1 MSTLWQDL
9 RYALRMLRGKPGFT
23 LAAALSLALGIGA
36 STAIFSIVDGVL
48 LRPLPYPE
56 PERLVRLN
64 EVNERG
70 VKIRMS
76 EPNYLDVRSRNHSLE
91 SIAQYA
97 GGQVVVSGGSEAAR
111 AFACWVSGD
120 FFKAMGVQPF
130 AGRSF
135 SPDESKF
142 GGANQVAIVS
152 YAFWQQKMGG
162 RADFSGAKLN
172 VDGPAFTVIGVMPP
186 GFSFPPTADIW
197 VPREVEPPRMSRTA
211 HNWHVIG
218 RLRSGVSFDQARAE
232 ISGVAKQL
240 RQELGKETD
249 AVDIAAVPLKEF
261 MTDNVRTGLLLILAA
276 VGLLLVVACA
286 NVANLLLTSA
296 TMRASEFAVRAA
308 LGASRWRMARQFITE
323 NLLLTTAA
331 GGLGILISFWGVD
344 LLLKLNAGNL
354 PRESEIAVNYRA
366 LLFTLG
372 LSTLIAIVLGLLPA
386 MRFSGADLHTSLK
399 EGGRGQ
405 MAASTSG
412 RLRSGL
418 VVAQVALT
426 LMLLVCAGLL
436 SRSFLKLMQVDPGF
450 KPESS
455 VAMTLSQA
463 TTLDKQQ
470 EAQLQQFNEQLLERL
485 QTMPGVKAAGAI
497 NALPLTGSGANG
509 TFQKDG
515 NPATKGD
522 ADYRLASG
530 GYFAAMGIPLL
541 RGRTFDSTDTGSAP
555 DAAVIS
561 RSLAN
566 KYWPNE
572 DPIGRTIQFGNM
584 DGDKDLLHI
593 VGIVGDV
600 RHEGLD
606 ETPSPTVYAN
616 SLQRPQWWQVSNQS
630 YVVRAEANAASLIPA
645 MRAEVLSQRQD
656 IPLRFRTID
665 EVVASSLDQRRFSL
679 VIFGA
684 FAVVALLL
692 AATGVYGV
700 ISYAVSQRTHEIGI
714 RIALGARAVDVL
726 RLVIG
731 QGMRLTLIGVA
742 VGLAGAYGVTRWM
755 ANMLYGISATD
766 PLTFTGIAL
775 VLGAVALLACWIPAR
790 RATKVDPMIALRC
803 E

>member
-1 MSTLWQDL
+1 MQILWQDL

-23 LAAALSLALGIGA
+23 LAAVVSLALGIGA

-56 PERLVRLN
+56 PGRLVRLR

-70 VKIRMS
+70 VMIQVA
-76 EPNYLDVRSRNHSLE
+76 EPNYLDMRARNRSLE
-91 SIAQYA
+91 FIAQYA
-97 GGQVVVSGGSEAAR
+97 GGQVVVSGGNEAAR
-111 AFACWVSGD
+111 AYAYWVSGD

-135 SPDESKF
+135 LPEESKQ
-142 GGANQVAIVS
+142 GGNNAVAVVS
-152 YAFWQQKMGG
+152 YAFWQQRMGG
-162 RADFSGAKLN
+162 RSDFSGTKLN
-172 VDGPAFTVIGVMPP
+172 VDGPAFTVVGVMPP
-186 GFSFPPTADIW
+186 GFSYPPNAEIW
-197 VPREVEPPRMSRTA
+197 VPREVEPPQVSRTA
-211 HNWHVIG
+211 HNWSVIG
-218 RLRSGVSFDQARAE
+218 RLRSDVSFDQARSD
-232 ISGVAKQL
+232 ISGIGKQL

-249 AVDIAAVPLKEF
+249 AVDMAMVPLKDF

-323 NLLLTTAA
+323 NLLLTTTA
-331 GGLGILISFWGVD
+331 GVLGILISFWGVD
-344 LLLKLNAGNL
+344 LLLSLNSGNL
-354 PRESEIAVNYRA
+354 PRESEIAVNFRA

-372 LSTLIAIVLGLLPA
+372 LSTLIAVVLGLLPA

-405 MAASTSG
+405 MAASTGG

-450 KPESS
+450 RLESA
-455 VAMTLSQA
+455 VAMTMSQA

-470 EAQLQQFNEQLLERL
+470 EAQLQQFHEQLLERL
-485 QTMPGVKAAGAI
+485 QAIPGVKSVGAI
-497 NALPLTGSGANG
+497 NALPLTDSGANG
-509 TFQKDG
+509 RFQLDG
-515 NPATKGD
+515 NPATLGD

-541 RGRTFDSTDTGSAP
+541 RGRTFDSHDSGSAP

-600 RHEGLD
+600 RHDGLD
-606 ETPSPTVYAN
+606 ESAAPTVYAN
-616 SLQRPQWWQVSNQS
+616 SLQRPNYWQVSNQS
-630 YVVRAEANAASLIPA
+630 YVVRADGNASSLIPA
-645 MRAEVLSQRQD
+645 MRAAVISQRQD

-700 ISYAVSQRTHEIGI
+700 ISYAVTQRTHEIGI
-714 RIALGARAVDVL
+714 RIALGAQVMDVL

-731 QGMRLTLIGVA
+731 HGMRLVLIGVA
-742 VGLAGAYGVTRWM
+742 VGLAGAYAVTRWM

-766 PLTFTGIAL
+766 AVTFVVISF
-775 VLGAVALLACWIPAR
+775 VLIVVALLACWVPAR
-790 RATKVDPMIALRC
+790 RATKIDPMIALRC

>member
-1 MSTLWQDL
+1 MQILWQDL

-23 LAAALSLALGIGA
+23 LAAVVSLALGIGA

-56 PERLVRLN
+56 PGRLVRLR

-70 VKIRMS
+70 VMIQVA
-76 EPNYLDVRSRNHSLE
+76 EPNYLDMRARNRSLE
-91 SIAQYA
+91 FIAQYA
-97 GGQVVVSGGSEAAR
+97 GGQVVVSGGNEAAR
-111 AFACWVSGD
+111 AYAYWVSGD

-135 SPDESKF
+135 LPEESKQ
-142 GGANQVAIVS
+142 GGNNAVAVVS
-152 YAFWQQKMGG
+152 YAFWQQRMGG
-162 RADFSGAKLN
+162 RSDFSGTKLN
-172 VDGPAFTVIGVMPP
+172 VDGPAFTVVGVMPP
-186 GFSFPPTADIW
+186 GFSYPPNAEIW
-197 VPREVEPPRMSRTA
+197 VPREVEPPQVSRTA
-211 HNWHVIG
+211 HNWSVIG
-218 RLRSGVSFDQARAE
+218 RLRSDVSFDQARSD
-232 ISGVAKQL
+232 ISGIGKQL

-249 AVDIAAVPLKEF
+249 AVDMAMVPLKDF

-323 NLLLTTAA
+323 NLLLTTTA
-331 GGLGILISFWGVD
+331 GVLGILISFWGVD
-344 LLLKLNAGNL
+344 LLLSLNSGNL
-354 PRESEIAVNYRA
+354 PRESEIAVNFRA

-372 LSTLIAIVLGLLPA
+372 LSTLIAVVLGLLPA
-386 MRFSGADLHTSLK
+386 TRFSGADLHTSLK

-405 MAASTSG
+405 MAASTGG

-450 KPESS
+450 RLESA
-455 VAMTLSQA
+455 VAMTMSQA

-470 EAQLQQFNEQLLERL
+470 EAQLQQFHEQLLERL
-485 QTMPGVKAAGAI
+485 QAIPGVKSVGAI
-497 NALPLTGSGANG
+497 NALPLTDSGANG
-509 TFQKDG
+509 RFQLDG
-515 NPATKGD
+515 NPATLGD

-541 RGRTFDSTDTGSAP
+541 RGRTFDSHDSGSAP

-600 RHEGLD
+600 RHDGLD
-606 ETPSPTVYAN
+606 ESAAPTVYAN
-616 SLQRPQWWQVSNQS
+616 SLQRPNYWQVSNQS
-630 YVVRAEANAASLIPA
+630 YVVRADGNASSLIPA
-645 MRAEVLSQRQD
+645 MRAAVISQRQD

-700 ISYAVSQRTHEIGI
+700 ISYAVTQRTHEIGI
-714 RIALGARAVDVL
+714 RIALGAQVMDVL

-731 QGMRLTLIGVA
+731 HGMRLVLIGVA
-742 VGLAGAYGVTRWM
+742 VGLAGAYAVTRWM

-766 PLTFTGIAL
+766 AVTFVGISF
-775 VLGAVALLACWIPAR
+775 VLIVVALLACWVPAR
-790 RATKVDPMIALRC
+790 RATKIDPMIALRC